1 MKIPFSVN
9 AYRNIENAAGLLV
22 AYAKQELRKEIKKAT
37 ESPSES
43 AINSVVELA
52 TAIDTVVEY
61 FKNI

>member
-9 AYRNIENAAGLLV
+9 AYRNIENAVGLLV

-43 AINSVVELA
+43 AINSVVELS